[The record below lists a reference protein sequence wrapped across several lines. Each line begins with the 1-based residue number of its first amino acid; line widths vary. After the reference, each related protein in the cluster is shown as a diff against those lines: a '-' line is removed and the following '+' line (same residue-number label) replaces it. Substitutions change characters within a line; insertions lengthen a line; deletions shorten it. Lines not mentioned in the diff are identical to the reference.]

1 MKPFRILDPNSPERM
16 VRGVC
21 ALAVM
26 TKAPQAGRV
35 KTRLVPPLTPEEAAE
50 LNKCFLRDTAAAIS
64 IACSRRPGGDEG
76 KRDFK
81 PESGASHSEATT
93 GACGIAVYTPVGAE
107 SAYTYI
113 LPADFSLL
121 PQRGEK
127 FGERL
132 YLAVEDLVQCGFG
145 SVCLIDSDSPTV
157 SAENFTEAVEL
168 LSTTEDRV
176 VLGPSDDG
184 GYYLIGVKKPHRH
197 LFEQID
203 WSTERV
209 LNQTIQRA
217 SEMGIEVK
225 LLPTGYDVDDSAGLR
240 RLCNEL
246 LTDTTSS
253 DIAPHTRK
261 FLASLVE
268 RKKLQ
273 ASARRGER
281 RMAKWNEMKRALVT
295 GAAGLIGSH
304 IVDLLVREGWQV
316 RALDNLEP
324 QTHRRGKP
332 AWVNSKAEFIEGDM
346 RNRDAITATLDDID
360 VIFHQAAYGGY
371 MPEIAK
377 YVHVNSLG
385 TAQMLEVI
393 REKNLP
399 IKKIIVAS
407 SQAVYSEG
415 AGECPKHGLVF
426 PSVRPIEQL
435 RRGDWQVHCPICGA
449 ITKNVPTPENAPIG
463 GETVYGLTKV
473 DQERLVLLWG
483 KQIGIPTVAL
493 RYSCTYGPRQSIF
506 NPYTGVIAIFC
517 TRLLNNLPPVL
528 YEDGEQ
534 TRDFSFVADVARA
547 NLLASQTDKLDGL
560 PVNIGSACGTPI
572 HEIAEQLGDIL
583 KIDIAPEVNGEF
595 RPGEMR
601 HLTSDTTLARSA
613 GYKPT
618 VDLSEGILRYID
630 WIRKQSD
637 IRDYFSEASDI
648 LKNKGIV
655 HRVAR

>member
-1 MKPFRILDPNSPERM
+1 
-16 VRGVC
+16 
-21 ALAVM
+21 
-26 TKAPQAGRV
+26 
-35 KTRLVPPLTPEEAAE
+35 
-50 LNKCFLRDTAAAIS
+50 
-64 IACSRRPGGDEG
+64 
-76 KRDFK
+76 
-81 PESGASHSEATT
+81 
-93 GACGIAVYTPVGAE
+93 
-107 SAYTYI
+107 
-113 LPADFSLL
+113 
-121 PQRGEK
+121 
-127 FGERL
+127 
-132 YLAVEDLVQCGFG
+132 
-145 SVCLIDSDSPTV
+145 
-157 SAENFTEAVEL
+157 
-168 LSTTEDRV
+168 
-176 VLGPSDDG
+176 
-184 GYYLIGVKKPHRH
+184 
-197 LFEQID
+197 
-203 WSTERV
+203 
-209 LNQTIQRA
+209 
-217 SEMGIEVK
+217 
-225 LLPTGYDVDDSAGLR
+225 
-240 RLCNEL
+240 
-246 LTDTTSS
+246 
-253 DIAPHTRK
+253 
-261 FLASLVE
+261 
-268 RKKLQ
+268 
-273 ASARRGER
+273 
-281 RMAKWNEMKRALVT
+281 MKRALVT

-304 IVDLLVREGWQV
+304 VVDLLLREGWQV

-332 AWVNSKAEFIEGDM
+332 AWINPNAEFIQGDM
-346 RNRDAITATLDDID
+346 RNRDAITAVLDGIE
-360 VIFHQAAYGGY
+360 VVFHQAAYGGY
-371 MPEIAK
+371 MPEITK
-377 YVHVNSLG
+377 FVHVNSLG

-399 IKKIIVAS
+399 IKKIVVAS

-449 ITKNVPTPENAPIG
+449 ITKSVPTPENAPVG

-534 TRDFSFVADVARA
+534 TRDFSFVEDIARA
-547 NLLASQTDKLDGL
+547 NLLAAQTDKVDGL
-560 PVNIGSACGTPI
+560 AVNIGSACGTPI
-572 HEIAEQLGDIL
+572 REIAEQLADIL
-583 KIDIAPEVNGEF
+583 KIEIAPELNGEF

-601 HLTSDTTLARSA
+601 HLTSDTTLAGSA

-618 VDLSEGILRYID
+618 VDLNKGISRYID

-655 HRVAR
+655 HRAAR